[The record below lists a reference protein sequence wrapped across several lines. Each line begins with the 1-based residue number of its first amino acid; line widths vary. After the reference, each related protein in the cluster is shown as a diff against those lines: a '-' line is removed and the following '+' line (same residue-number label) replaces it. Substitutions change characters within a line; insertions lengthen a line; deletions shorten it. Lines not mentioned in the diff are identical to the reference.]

1 MHLVMEPAVDTAT
14 DSAPHPRI
22 PGRAYE
28 QLIDSHRSNG
38 DHHGRHKSSSHLSDF
53 LKPSEGK
60 KKKAEVPRL
69 PRGKGSNGSAD
80 GASMDATESRP
91 FVLERRK
98 KPDLPADAKNQV
110 REFQALARNLLDL
123 REQDHQVISR
133 ELHDNIAQIL
143 SATAARITLA
153 REEAIPA
160 WLRQELLDLGQQ
172 LQLALTDVRHLA
184 RDLRPSFLDPHGF
197 AAALNKHA
205 EAFRERTT
213 ITLEVRLD
221 PQAVSFFETDN
232 LTHLF
237 RLAQEALHNIE
248 DHSGA
253 CNAWIILSEH
263 DKSMLLEI
271 GDDGCAFTPE
281 RVVKAQ
287 RDGHLGLL
295 GMRERAELLGGQF
308 IIEAEPGQG
317 TVIRI
322 TIPPQIP
329 PPEKPLNQDYEANH
343 RPHC

>member
-1 MHLVMEPAVDTAT
+1 MSLPFALSE
-14 DSAPHPRI
+14 APHAPRE
-22 PGRAYE
+22 YK
-28 QLIDSHRSNG
+28 QLIDSNGRNG
-38 DHHGRHKSSSHLSDF
+38 DHHSHRKSSSHLSDF
-53 LKPSEGK
+53 LKPSKGK
-60 KKKAEVPRL
+60 KKKAEVARL
-69 PRGKGSNGSAD
+69 PRGKGSNGSTD
-80 GASMDATESRP
+80 GTQIEATESRP

-123 REQDHQVISR
+123 REQEHQVISR

-143 SATAARITLA
+143 SAAAARISLA
-153 REEAIPA
+153 REESIPA

-184 RDLRPSFLDPHGF
+184 RDLRPSFLDPRGF
-197 AAALNKHA
+197 AAALDKHA

-213 ITLEVRLD
+213 ISLEVRLD
-221 PQAVSFFETDN
+221 PQAVSFFEPDN

-253 CNAWIILSEH
+253 RNAWISLWQH

-281 RVVKAQ
+281 RVVEAQ
-287 RDGHLGLL
+287 KDGHLGLL
-295 GMRERAELLGGQF
+295 GMRERAELLGGHF
-308 IIEAEPGQG
+308 VLEAVPGRG

-322 TIPPQIP
+322 TIPPLKSP
-329 PPEKPLNQDYEANH
+329 RRKSP
-343 RPHC
+343 

>member
-1 MHLVMEPAVDTAT
+1 MSLPFALSE
-14 DSAPHPRI
+14 APHAPRE
-22 PGRAYE
+22 YK
-28 QLIDSHRSNG
+28 QLIDSHGGNG
-38 DHHGRHKSSSHLSDF
+38 DHNGHRKSSSHLSEF
-53 LKPSEGK
+53 LKPSKGK
-60 KKKAEVPRL
+60 KKKAEVARL
-69 PRGKGSNGSAD
+69 PRGKGSNGSTDEA
-80 GASMDATESRP
+80 APTDATESRP

-123 REQDHQVISR
+123 REQEHQVISR
-133 ELHDNIAQIL
+133 ELHDNIAQVL
-143 SATAARITLA
+143 SAAAARISLA
-153 REEAIPA
+153 REETIPA
-160 WLRQELLDLGQQ
+160 WLRQELLDLGEQ

-184 RDLRPSFLDPHGF
+184 RDLRPSFLDPRGF
-197 AAALNKHA
+197 AAALDKHA

-213 ITLEVRLD
+213 ISLEVRLD
-221 PQAVSFFETDN
+221 PQAVSFFEPDN

-253 CNAWIILSEH
+253 RNAWISLWEH

-281 RVVKAQ
+281 RVVEAQ
-287 RDGHLGLL
+287 KDGHLGLL
-295 GMRERAELLGGQF
+295 GMRERAELLGGHF
-308 IIEAEPGQG
+308 ILEAEPGQG

-322 TIPPQIP
+322 TIPPPPQNT
-329 PPEKPLNQDYEANH
+329 PPETPLNQDYEANY

>member
-1 MHLVMEPAVDTAT
+1 MSLPFDLSE
-14 DSAPHPRI
+14 APHASRE
-22 PGRAYE
+22 YK
-28 QLIDSHRSNG
+28 QLIDSHGGNG
-38 DHHGRHKSSSHLSDF
+38 EHNGHRKSSSHLSDF
-53 LKPSEGK
+53 LKPSKGK
-60 KKKAEVPRL
+60 KKKAEVARL
-69 PRGKGSNGSAD
+69 PRGKGSNGSTD
-80 GASMDATESRP
+80 GTQIEATESRP

-123 REQDHQVISR
+123 REQEHQVISR
-133 ELHDNIAQIL
+133 ELHDNIAQVL
-143 SATAARITLA
+143 SAAAARISLA
-153 REEAIPA
+153 REESIPA

-184 RDLRPSFLDPHGF
+184 RDLRPSFLDPRGF
-197 AAALNKHA
+197 AAALDKHA

-213 ITLEVRLD
+213 ISLEVRLD
-221 PQAVSFFETDN
+221 PQAVSFFEPDN

-253 CNAWIILSEH
+253 RNAWISLWEH
-263 DKSMLLEI
+263 DKNMLLEI

-281 RVVKAQ
+281 RIVEAQ

-308 IIEAEPGQG
+308 ILEAEPGQG

-322 TIPPQIP
+322 TIPPP
-329 PPEKPLNQDYEANH
+329 PQNTPPKTPLNQDYEANY